1 LPASKPGLD
10 AGTHDLTRTVGV
22 GPRPVNPVV
31 RLPTGAA
38 APNVEVMV
46 QCENAQRDVLAGRL
60 YVDFGYL
67 TSAACRG

>member
-1 LPASKPGLD
+1 M
-10 AGTHDLTRTVGV
+10 
-22 GPRPVNPVV
+22 
-31 RLPTGAA
+31 PTGAA

>member
-1 LPASKPGLD
+1 MPASKPGLD
-10 AGTHDLTRTVGV
+10 AGTHDLTRTVGG
-22 GPRPVNPVV
+22 GPRTRQPG
-31 RLPTGAA
+31 GALAHRGA
-38 APNVEVMV
+38 APNVAVMA